1 MEEPNDQDPV
11 VAHEQPIQPLDENV
25 LRRRRRRIQVTAPDL
40 INRNIEYLEGG
51 ILRTINSI
59 LPLPIDEVD
68 EREVYSRFTSSEL
81 AAYMINMLKERI
93 IILRLI
99 LTIFVIVFTNLTNII
114 FFFPNKNSNWDRLLK
129 SMIYLTPVWQLIW
142 FILLVMGKNY
152 SKWYITIKL
161 ICISLIC
168 MTSVVAYLGVNVQP
182 SLFQA

>member
-1 MEEPNDQDPV
+1 MEEPIAPASPDPP
-11 VAHEQPIQPLDENV
+11 APPAQSEEERMT
-25 LRRRRRRIQVTAPDL
+25 LRRRRMVQATAPDL

-81 AAYMINMLKERI
+81 ASYMINMLKERI

-99 LTIFVIVFTNLTNII
+99 LTIFVIIFTNLTNVI

-152 SKWYITIKL
+152 SKVYIGIKL